1 MFRVSGMIWILCVL
15 SVLLAHLRLL
25 FFVGHYDWMI
35 QRIVREMFCCCFLAI
50 MNIFVGTYNRFVYNE
65 IVIVTRQQDLEALRD
80 DVLTII
86 VKNGGWPRFGRQYRC
101 ILRS

>member
-35 QRIVREMFCCCFLAI
+35 QRIVREMFCYCFLAI
-50 MNIFVGTYNRFVYNE
+50 MNVSVDTYNRFVYSE
-65 IVIVTRQQDLEALRD
+65 IVIVMGQQVSEGLRD

-86 VKNGGWPRFGRQYRC
+86 VKNGGWPRFGRPYRC